1 VDAIFIFEKS
11 PKHMKKKRFSLQGE
25 RPKKSEET
33 GPLTWAKLKNTGS
46 KAAQKIS
53 SAQLERAAEIF
64 SHRETLVPTRPP
76 PYKFLPSLAQQNP
89 LP

>member
-33 GPLTWAKLKNTGS
+33 GPLTWAKLKKDRLKSSPENI
-46 KAAQKIS
+46 IS
-53 SAQLERAAEIF
+53 
-64 SHRETLVPTRPP
+64 PTRT
-76 PYKFLPSLAQQNP
+76 SG
-89 LP
+89 